1 MKVYSISRWAF
12 YGICLLILILPVSR
26 HWELLLRGRTATG
39 TVGPYERHLME
50 RRIGEEEVEM
60 ANTIEFESGG
70 VTYATRG
77 PWNYEY
83 RTGRTVK
90 VRYDPQDP
98 QRNCILTFSGL
109 YLNNYSIL
117 PLILITV
124 WAAFYLSFNNYRK
137 KRRPGRAETPAF
149 SPYGS
154 SARTGQQQGAR
165 NRYRKPGV
173 GKDSRNIGRLK
184 SLSSNRK
191 S

>member
-12 YGICLLILILPVSR
+12 YGICLLILFLPVSR
-26 HWELLLRGRTATG
+26 QWELLLRGRSATG
-39 TVGPYERHLME
+39 TVGPFERHLME

-60 ANTIEFESGG
+60 ASTIEFESGG

-98 QRNCILTFSGL
+98 HRNCILTFTGL

-137 KRRPGRAETPAF
+137 KRRPGRAGTPAF

-154 SARTGQQQGAR
+154 SARPGKQQGTR
-165 NRYRKPGV
+165 NIRRKPG
-173 GKDSRNIGRLK
+173 DRSNSRNIGRMK
-184 SLSSNRK
+184 SLSSKRK